1 LRLLF
6 TMAFHA
12 EDGILKTDDKG
23 YNPRIGTKYGR
34 VGKDDFSI
42 DGKSWNY
49 RDPHNQDHIR
59 RQNIGN
65 EREHSTISEHSSS
78 MTNAL
83 YDYSY
88 GQVRDAAKT
97 LGIGNV
103 NDKSEVT
110 SIIDQIQNGSKKQEE
125 EKIQTVKKPEPTE
138 PKKPYMVNVT
148 EGEKNSKAYVEA
160 YNNSMMGQG
169 PGLSS
174 NAVNPTAGM
183 KGNTAQESQAAGLAT
198 TFKEKIKQD
207 GLQLSQFKQT
217 VQDNKA
223 AMPDQRVAGSND
235 YFDKDAYDQY
245 VKDEQ
250 EKDKQDEEEN

>member
-1 LRLLF
+1 M
-6 TMAFHA
+6 TSKHPEGTHGWY
-12 EDGILKTDDKG
+12 EDVN
-23 YNPRIGTKYGR
+23 YNPQYGDKHNR
-34 VGKDDFSI
+34 VRKEDFSI
-42 DGKSWNY
+42 DGRPWAYRAPNNYNSKS
-49 RDPHNQDHIR
+49 RDASKAQGDDDYN
-59 RQNIGN
+59 
-65 EREHSTISEHSSS
+65 EHSYTW
-78 MTNAL
+78 TNPL

-88 GQVRDAAKT
+88 GQVRDAAKE

-103 NDKSEVT
+103 NKEEEVT

-148 EGEKNSKAYVEA
+148 EGEKNSKAYVDA
-160 YNNSMMGQG
+160 YNSSMMGQG
-169 PGLSS
+169 PGLSP

-223 AMPDQRVAGSND
+223 AMPDQRVGGSND

-245 VKDEQ
+245 VKNEQ

>member
-1 LRLLF
+1 
-6 TMAFHA
+6 MASKRFD
-12 EDGILKTDDKG
+12 EDG
-23 YNPRIGTKYGR
+23 YNPRYGSTQGR
-34 VGKDDFSI
+34 VQKDEFSI
-42 DGKSWNY
+42 DGKSWEYRNPGNY
-49 RDPHNQDHIR
+49 NDSVSDGASKRDNDFNRHAY
-59 RQNIGN
+59 G
-65 EREHSTISEHSSS
+65 
-78 MTNAL
+78 MTNPL

-160 YNNSMMGQG
+160 YNSSMMGQG

-250 EKDKQDEEEN
+250 EKDKQDEDEN

>member
-1 LRLLF
+1 
-6 TMAFHA
+6 MASKHPEGTHGWY
-12 EDGILKTDDKG
+12 EDVN
-23 YNPRIGTKYGR
+23 YNPQFGNKYNR
-34 VGKDDFSI
+34 VREGDLSI
-42 DGKSWNY
+42 DGRPWAYRAPNNYNSKS
-49 RDPHNQDHIR
+49 RDASKRQGDDDYNQHAY
-59 RQNIGN
+59 
-65 EREHSTISEHSSS
+65 TW
-78 MTNAL
+78 TNPL

-88 GQVRDAAKT
+88 GQVRDAAKE

-103 NDKSEVT
+103 NKEEEVT
-110 SIIDQIQNGSKKQEE
+110 RIIDQIQNGSKKQEE
-125 EKIQTVKKPEPTE
+125 EKIQTVKKPEPTA

-148 EGEKNSKAYVEA
+148 EGEKNSKAYVDA

-169 PGLSS
+169 PGLSA

-223 AMPDQRVAGSND
+223 AMPDQRVAGAND

-250 EKDKQDEEEN
+250 DKDKDKKEEEN

>member
-1 LRLLF
+1 MSDR
-6 TMAFHA
+6 
-12 EDGILKTDDKG
+12 DKD
-23 YNPRIGTKYGR
+23 YNPRWGKNGR

-42 DGKSWNY
+42 DGKSWEY
-49 RDPHNQDHIR
+49 RNP
-59 RQNIGN
+59 QNRPVRTPVNRGEELVN
-65 EREHSTISEHSSS
+65 ENAYGL
-78 MTNAL
+78 TNPL

-88 GQVRDAAKT
+88 GQVRDAAKE

-103 NDKSEVT
+103 DDKGEVT
-110 SIIDQIQNGSKKQEE
+110 SIIDQIQNGNKKQEE
-125 EKIQTVKKPEPTE
+125 EKIQTVKKPKPTE

-148 EGEKNSKAYVEA
+148 EGEKNSKAYVDA
-160 YNNSMMGQG
+160 YNSSMMGQG

-250 EKDKQDEEEN
+250 EKDKQDK

>member
-1 LRLLF
+1 
-6 TMAFHA
+6 MAFNA
-12 EDGILKTDDKG
+12 EDGVLSPEDKN
-23 YNPRIGTKYGR
+23 YNSRYGTKYGR

-42 DGKSWNY
+42 DGKSWEY
-49 RDPHNQDHIR
+49 RNPSNFND
-59 RQNIGN
+59 GN
-65 EREHSTISEHSSS
+65 DRASEAPTYNKDANS
-78 MTNAL
+78 MTNPL

-88 GQVRDAAKT
+88 GQVRDAAKE

-103 NDKSEVT
+103 DDKGEVT
-110 SIIDQIQNGSKKQEE
+110 SIIDQIQNGNKKQGE
-125 EKIQTVKKPEPTE
+125 EKIQTVKKPKPTE

-148 EGEKNSKAYVEA
+148 EGEKNSKAYVDA
-160 YNNSMMGQG
+160 YNSSMMGQG
-169 PGLSS
+169 PGLSP